1 MQHFYKQYSS
11 VPYVDTI
18 EIDDRKEN
26 VFSYPLVRRND
37 VNSQL
42 DSKNRVYGELDP
54 ELDSIELDLSDTI
67 CLEQKKKTINK
78 VLKK

>member
-11 VPYVDTI
+11 VPYLDTI

-26 VFSYPLVRRND
+26 VFSYSSVIRND
-37 VNSQL
+37 VNTQVEL
-42 DSKNRVYGELDP
+42 KKRAYGELDS

-67 CLEQKKKTINK
+67 CIDQKQKKLAKF
-78 VLKK
+78 